1 LDLFFVGV
9 WVPRHCWP
17 QLEERNE
24 VGCPR
29 TSSNGTSQ
37 IVVCCSWQTSKKQTK
52 IIYSDNIN
60 WKTKKTIFDS
70 ARIRVSWHRQS
81 LVEKRHEMGRRR
93 VASSLQSAMTC
104 TISRLKIKVI
114 QQQWLANVQMQKKW
128 SDSECQTRKLWAWRA
143 FRLSRL
149 KLKSFQIL
157 SSQKK
162 VINLLCQMFDTK

>member
-1 LDLFFVGV
+1 LNLDLFFVGV

-93 VASSLQSAMTC
+93 VASSLQSAMTY
-104 TISRLKIKVI
+104 TISQLKIKVI
-114 QQQWLANVQMQKKW
+114 QQQWLAQFRN
-128 SDSECQTRKLWAWRA
+128 WR
-143 FRLSRL
+143 S
-149 KLKSFQIL
+149 K
-157 SSQKK
+157 
-162 VINLLCQMFDTK
+162 